1 MDLESSLK
9 LIHLSDHPI
18 DCIYPHALFAALC
31 GYSGSEVLARYE
43 ERLWW
48 PMNSII
54 YEQKLI
60 LRDEKKVKINYHG
73 HTDISL
79 YLVPIVPEGMKM
91 NEISRNTK
99 EYLEEK

>member
-18 DCIYPHALFAALC
+18 DCIYHHALFAALG

-54 YEQKLI
+54 SEQNGI
-60 LRDEKKVKINYHG
+60 LRDENKVKINYHG
-73 HTDISL
+73 QTDISL
-79 YLVPIVPEGMKM
+79 YLVLIVPKGMKI
-91 NEISRNTK
+91 NVR
-99 EYLEEK
+99 YLEIQKNI